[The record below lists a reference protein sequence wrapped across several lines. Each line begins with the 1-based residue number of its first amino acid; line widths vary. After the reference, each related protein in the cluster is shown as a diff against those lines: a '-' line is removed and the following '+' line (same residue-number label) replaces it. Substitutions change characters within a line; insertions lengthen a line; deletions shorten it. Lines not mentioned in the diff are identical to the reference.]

1 MIKSLKIKILAGF
14 MLLSTLLVVAGTVSV
29 IEFLKLSRS
38 VNALIED
45 NYKTIEATKT
55 MLEALER
62 NDSGILMYL
71 LGEKE
76 EGRKIIRSS
85 EVDFARALKTAKN
98 NITETNEKEHVDE
111 IENRYNLLQSKLL
124 LTLNEQHNIKAI
136 NWYHDEVYQSFIAV
150 KHSIND
156 LMGLN
161 QNSMYNE
168 ATILKDKSHRAIMPG
183 IVAIVG
189 SLIFSM
195 ILSFFIS
202 KYYISPLSSLSD
214 AIRTFHPHEKQL
226 RSNLKSEDE
235 IKKIENEVNN
245 LITRLVKLQ
254 EPKN

>member
-1 MIKSLKIKILAGF
+1 MVKSLKIKILAGF
-14 MLLSTLLVVAGTVSV
+14 MLLIALLIVAGTVSV

-62 NDSGILMYL
+62 NDSGILLYL

-76 EGRKIIRSS
+76 KGRKIINSS
-85 EVDFARALKTAKN
+85 ELDFARALKISKN
-98 NITETNEKEHVDE
+98 NITELNEKEHVDE
-111 IENRYNLLQSKLL
+111 VENRYNLLQSKLL
-124 LTLNEQHNIKAI
+124 LTLNEQHNKQAI
-136 NWYHDEVYQSFIAV
+136 NWYHDEVYQSFLDV
-150 KHSIND
+150 KHAVNG
-156 LMGLN
+156 LMSLN
-161 QNSMYNE
+161 QNSMYKE

-202 KYYISPLSSLSD
+202 RYFITPLSSLSE
-214 AIRTFHPHEKQL
+214 AIRTFHLNEKQL
-226 RSNLKSEDE
+226 HSNIKSEDE
-235 IKKIENEVNN
+235 IKKIEVEVNN
-245 LITRLVKLQ
+245 LITRLVKSQ